1 MKIKSILLVF
11 IVSIGLMGCSIVEE
25 GKNSIDYAQKATDYV
40 NEISAFAND
49 APALAEKAVNDSEAR
64 KELETKLSEIK
75 QDIPAFNELTPP
87 DVAKD
92 IHQQIVGYNE
102 KLNALIDTAM
112 TKIEEGKVDVEQF
125 KNSELMQTVDQ
136 VRDLKD
142 KVQNRSIV
150 KAPFVIN
157 GAFTIGY
164 NKRLHQR

>member
-1 MKIKSILLVF
+1 MKIKSILLVY

-25 GKNSIDYAQKATDYV
+25 GKNSIDYAQKATGYV

-92 IHQQIVGYNE
+92 LHQQIVGYNE
-102 KLNALIDTAM
+102 KLNTLIDTAM

-142 KVQNRSIV
+142 KVQNL
-150 KAPFVIN
+150 
-157 GAFTIGY
+157 G
-164 NKRLHQR
+164 Q

>member
-1 MKIKSILLVF
+1 
-11 IVSIGLMGCSIVEE
+11 MGCSIVEE

-64 KELETKLSEIK
+64 KELETKLSDIK

-102 KLNALIDTAM
+102 KLNTLIDTAM

-142 KVQNRSIV
+142 KVQFVI
-150 KAPFVIN
+150 KAPFITN

>member
-1 MKIKSILLVF
+1 MYREKLQTMIKTKGSKMKIKSILLVF

-92 IHQQIVGYNE
+92 LHQQIVGYNE
-102 KLNALIDTAM
+102 KLNTLIDTAM

-142 KVQNRSIV
+142 KVQNL
-150 KAPFVIN
+150 
-157 GAFTIGY
+157 G
-164 NKRLHQR
+164 Q

>member
-1 MKIKSILLVF
+1 MKIKSIVLVF

-64 KELETKLSEIK
+64 KELEMKLSEIK

-92 IHQQIVGYNE
+92 LHQQIVGYNE
-102 KLNALIDTAM
+102 KLNTLIDTAK

-142 KVQNRSIV
+142 KVQNL
-150 KAPFVIN
+150 
-157 GAFTIGY
+157 G
-164 NKRLHQR
+164 Q

>member
-1 MKIKSILLVF
+1 MKIKSILLVC
-11 IVSIGLMGCSIVEE
+11 IVSIGLMGCSLVEQ

-40 NEISAFAND
+40 NEISAFASD

-92 IHQQIVGYNE
+92 LHQQIVGYNE
-102 KLNALIDTAM
+102 KLNTLIDTAM

-125 KNSELMQTVDQ
+125 KNSELMQTIDQ
-136 VRDLKD
+136 VRELKD
-142 KVQNRSIV
+142 KVQNL
-150 KAPFVIN
+150 
-157 GAFTIGY
+157 G
-164 NKRLHQR
+164 Q

>member
-1 MKIKSILLVF
+1 MKVKSILLVF
-11 IVSIGLMGCSIVEE
+11 IVTIGLMGCSLVEQ

-64 KELETKLSEIK
+64 KELEAKLSEIK
-75 QDIPAFNELTPP
+75 QDIPVFNELTPP

-92 IHQQIVGYNE
+92 LHQQIVGYNE
-102 KLNALIDTAM
+102 KLNMLIDTAM
-112 TKIEEGKVDVEQF
+112 TKIEEGKVNVEEF

-142 KVQNRSIV
+142 KVQNL
-150 KAPFVIN
+150 
-157 GAFTIGY
+157 G
-164 NKRLHQR
+164 Q

>member
-142 KVQNRSIV
+142 KVQNL
-150 KAPFVIN
+150 
-157 GAFTIGY
+157 GQ
-164 NKRLHQR
+164 L

>member
-11 IVSIGLMGCSIVEE
+11 IVTIGLMGCSLIDQ

-92 IHQQIVGYNE
+92 LHQQIVGYNE

-142 KVQNRSIV
+142 KIQNL
-150 KAPFVIN
+150 
-157 GAFTIGY
+157 G
-164 NKRLHQR
+164 Q

>member
-1 MKIKSILLVF
+1 MKVKSILLVF
-11 IVSIGLMGCSIVEE
+11 IVTIGLMGCSLVEQ

-64 KELETKLSEIK
+64 KELEAKLSEIK
-75 QDIPAFNELTPP
+75 QDIPVFNELTPP

-92 IHQQIVGYNE
+92 LHQQIVGYNE
-102 KLNALIDTAM
+102 KLNTLIDTAM
-112 TKIEEGKVDVEQF
+112 TKIEEGKVNVEEF

-142 KVQNRSIV
+142 KVQNL
-150 KAPFVIN
+150 
-157 GAFTIGY
+157 G
-164 NKRLHQR
+164 Q

>member
-11 IVSIGLMGCSIVEE
+11 IVSIGLMGCSLVEQ
-25 GKNSIDYAQKATDYV
+25 GKNSLDYAQKATDYV

-64 KELETKLSEIK
+64 KELEKKLSEIK

-92 IHQQIVGYNE
+92 LHQQIVGYNE
-102 KLNALIDTAM
+102 KLNTLIDTAM
-112 TKIEEGKVDVEQF
+112 AKIEEGKVDVEQF
-125 KNSELMQTVDQ
+125 KNSELMQTIDQ

-142 KVQNRSIV
+142 KVQNL
-150 KAPFVIN
+150 
-157 GAFTIGY
+157 G
-164 NKRLHQR
+164 Q

>member
-40 NEISAFAND
+40 NEISTFAND

-92 IHQQIVGYNE
+92 LHQQIVGYNE
-102 KLNALIDTAM
+102 KLNTLIDTAM

-142 KVQNRSIV
+142 KVQNL
-150 KAPFVIN
+150 
-157 GAFTIGY
+157 G
-164 NKRLHQR
+164 Q

>member
-40 NEISAFAND
+40 NEISVFANE
-49 APALAEKAVNDSEAR
+49 APALAEKAINDGAAR
-64 KELETKLSEIK
+64 KELETKLNEIK

-92 IHQQIVGYNE
+92 LHQQIVGYNE
-102 KLNALIDTAM
+102 KLNSLIDTSM
-112 TKIEEGKVDVEQF
+112 KKIEEGKMDVEQF
-125 KNSELMQTVDQ
+125 KNSELMQTIDQ

-142 KVQNRSIV
+142 KVQNL
-150 KAPFVIN
+150 
-157 GAFTIGY
+157 G
-164 NKRLHQR
+164 Q

>member
-125 KNSELMQTVDQ
+125 
-136 VRDLKD
+136 
-142 KVQNRSIV
+142 
-150 KAPFVIN
+150 
-157 GAFTIGY
+157 
-164 NKRLHQR
+164 

>member
-1 MKIKSILLVF
+1 MKIKSILLACIF
-11 IVSIGLMGCSIVEE
+11 SIGLMGCSLVEE
-25 GKNSIDYAQKATDYV
+25 GKNSLDYAQKATDYV

-64 KELETKLSEIK
+64 KELEKKLSEIK

-92 IHQQIVGYNE
+92 LHQQIVGYNE
-102 KLNALIDTAM
+102 KLNTLIDTAM

-142 KVQNRSIV
+142 KIQNL
-150 KAPFVIN
+150 
-157 GAFTIGY
+157 G
-164 NKRLHQR
+164 Q